1 MGIWGGVLFLAFNV
15 FILMIIGWFI
25 QNDGRL
31 PEGSSSG
38 LFAMRKT
45 RDKVGRRSRPA
56 YRRERFSN
64 GWQASYHGTGP
75 ERQDTTD
82 DA

>member
-15 FILMIIGWFI
+15 FILLIIGWSI

-31 PEGSSSG
+31 SDGSSSG

-45 RDKVGRRSRPA
+45 RNKVSRRSRTA
-56 YRRERFSN
+56 YRREKFTN
-64 GWQASYHGTGP
+64 GWQASYHGTGA
-75 ERQDTTD
+75 EQQGTTD